1 MAGIP
6 DSVIEEVRAAS
17 DLVDVVS
24 DRVRL
29 KKQGSSYIG
38 LCPFHNEKT
47 PSFNV
52 VPDKGF
58 FHCFGCRESGDVFSF
73 VQKIEGAG
81 FLDAV
86 RLLADRAGIE
96 IREEGASTEGDR
108 KAGLHAALRFAAGYF
123 YTTLGTPEGERAVAY
138 LKSRGF
144 SREAVR
150 EFGIGVATPA
160 WDGLVQAATE
170 AGYKPE
176 VLEAVGLVKE
186 RQGGGFY
193 DVFRDRLM
201 FPILSPIGKVL
212 GFGGRILPDTQTG
225 SADYTPAKYVNS
237 PETEVYQKSQVLYG
251 MKQAKRAIRTERE
264 AIIVEGYA
272 DVVSLWD
279 AGVRNVV
286 AASGTALTSNQMDL
300 LKRLDVE
307 SITLILDSDA
317 AGIAAMI
324 KSIDIAIRGGV
335 IPYGVILE
343 QGEDPDSFVAENRDE
358 ESLKRAWEEM
368 LSMRRRSFLWI
379 KAMLGERAGSFDT
392 PERAS
397 RAVNSIVDSINL
409 IEDEVVAEGYHR
421 QLTQVLNHLGIEE
434 GPVRKRLRD
443 IYNFRFA
450 RPEPLREP
458 EPPRRFEAQPE
469 RPVPPPVEVPVVR
482 PEEAMLIRLMVEHGS
497 PMVEHVLTRMGV
509 DEFTEGPSQRV
520 VAALIAQFEAGTVEA
535 APFIRGDFGEAERVL
550 VTDALAERHGLSG
563 NWLSKVGVNAKQR
576 DDQPFAAA
584 TSAMRLLKLDRV
596 QEAITSLT
604 REIQAAERAGEDI
617 EHLQVEVGALND
629 LRRQID
635 SGEFMEWSA

>member
-123 YTTLGTPEGERAVAY
+123 YTTLGTPEGERAVEY

-144 SREAVR
+144 SKEAVR
-150 EFGIGVATPA
+150 EFGIGVATPG

-286 AASGTALTSNQMDL
+286 AASGTALTGQQLDA
-300 LKRLDVE
+300 LKRLDVQRLVLLFDADE
-307 SITLILDSDA
+307 AGQSAAQKGIDRALDAELAPYAVTLPDGA
-317 AGIAAMI
+317 
-324 KSIDIAIRGGV
+324 
-335 IPYGVILE
+335 
-343 QGEDPDSFVAENRDE
+343 DPDSFVRQFGTEAFRTVLREERMDFVAFLARRAREAGRLATPEGKAEVVRDVLATIRRMQDPILVE
-358 ESLKRAWEEM
+358 GYLRRASQE
-368 LSMRRRSFLWI
+368 LDVVDTDIRRQHQVGHQRDCLERKLALNQPHAPNMSFL
-379 KAMLGERAGSFDT
+379 SFC
-392 PERAS
+392 RRIGIS
-397 RAVNSIVDSINL
+397 CL
-409 IEDEVVAEGYHR
+409 HWR
-421 QLTQVLNHLGIEE
+421 QHEI
-434 GPVRKRLRD
+434 PRRLR
-443 IYNFRFA
+443 
-450 RPEPLREP
+450 
-458 EPPRRFEAQPE
+458 
-469 RPVPPPVEVPVVR
+469 
-482 PEEAMLIRLMVEHGS
+482 
-497 PMVEHVLTRMGV
+497 
-509 DEFTEGPSQRV
+509 
-520 VAALIAQFEAGTVEA
+520 
-535 APFIRGDFGEAERVL
+535 L
-550 VTDALAERHGLSG
+550 VSE
-563 NWLSKVGVNAKQR
+563 
-576 DDQPFAAA
+576 
-584 TSAMRLLKLDRV
+584 
-596 QEAITSLT
+596 
-604 REIQAAERAGEDI
+604 
-617 EHLQVEVGALND
+617 
-629 LRRQID
+629 
-635 SGEFMEWSA
+635 